1 MFAVVLG
8 VAILWHETNS
18 FLVWKMH
25 FQFDENLQF
34 ELMVC
39 QAKQS
44 KVTEIDDGT
53 RNKKMTEGGR
63 ERVHVSICE
72 K

>member
-1 MFAVVLG
+1 
-8 VAILWHETNS
+8 
-18 FLVWKMH
+18 MH

-53 RNKKMTEGGR
+53 RNKKMTEEGR
-63 ERVHVSICE
+63 QSAC
-72 K
+72 